1 MKFKYYIPNFVTL
14 LNLASGVLSITA
26 MMSYPRT
33 SYMFVWAAAF
43 IFIAAAFDY
52 LDGTLARL
60 LDARSELGKQLDS
73 LADVV
78 SFGVA
83 PGIIV
88 FNLLSA
94 NCAAS
99 CNALDRMHITPYF
112 ALLIPVCSAIRLG
125 KFNIDLRQIENFIGL
140 PTPANAI
147 FFASIPLVIFLQPH
161 LYSVIR
167 LDFLVDF
174 FSNSRVIAILTVFF
188 SYLLISDFKIFSIKF
203 KTTGWVENKKSYILL
218 ISSFVLLMLFSLNA
232 LPVIILLYL
241 ILSLGYQ
248 RSI

>member
-14 LNLASGVLSITA
+14 LNLACGVLSVMA
-26 MMSYPRT
+26 MLKEQ
-33 SYMFVWAAAF
+33 VLWASAW
-43 IFIAAAFDY
+43 IFIAAVFDF
-52 LDGTLARL
+52 LDGTLARM

-88 FNLLSA
+88 FSLLSA
-94 NCAAS
+94 NCAGS

-112 ALLIPVCSAIRLG
+112 ALLIPICSAYRLG
-125 KFNIDLRQIENFIGL
+125 KFNLDLRQETNFIGL

-147 FFASIPLVIFLQPH
+147 FFASIPLVIFLQPQMH
-161 LYSVIR
+161 SLIQ
-167 LDFLVDF
+167 LDFFVDF
-174 FSNSRVIAILTVFF
+174 FSNTRVLAILTVFF
-188 SYLLISDFKIFSIKF
+188 SYLLVSEFKIFSIKV
-203 KTTGWVENKKSYILL
+203 KTLGWAENKKTFILL
-218 ISSFVLLMLFSLNA
+218 ILSVILLVLFSLNA
-232 LPVIILLYL
+232 LPVIIVLYL
-241 ILSLGYQ
+241 LLSLGFQ

>member
-1 MKFKYYIPNFVTL
+1 MKIKYYIPNFVTL
-14 LNLASGVLSITA
+14 LNLSSGMLSITS
-26 MMSYPRT
+26 MMSGEV
-33 SYMFVWAAAF
+33 VWAALF
-43 IFIAAAFDY
+43 IFIAAVFDF

-94 NCAAS
+94 NCASS

-112 ALLIPVCSAIRLG
+112 ALLIPICSAIRLG
-125 KFNIDLRQIENFIGL
+125 KFNLDLRQAVNFIGL

-147 FFASIPLVIFLQPH
+147 FFASIPLVLFLQPH
-161 LYSVIR
+161 IYSLIK
-167 LDFLVDF
+167 LDFFMEF

-203 KTTGWVENKKSYILL
+203 KTTGLAENMKAYILL
-218 ISSFVLLMLFSLNA
+218 ILSLVLLLLFSLNA
-232 LPVIILLYL
+232 IPLIILLYL
-241 ILSLGYQ
+241 LLSIIFQ

>member
-14 LNLASGVLSITA
+14 LNLVSGVLSITA
-26 MMSYPRT
+26 VMSGNV
-33 SYMFVWAAAF
+33 VWAAAF
-43 IFIAAAFDY
+43 IFIAAVFDF

-88 FNLLSA
+88 YTILLA

-99 CNALDRMHITPYF
+99 CNALDRMHLTPYF

-125 KFNIDLRQIENFIGL
+125 KFNIDLRQEENFIGL

-161 LYSVIR
+161 LSSVIKI
-167 LDFLVDF
+167 DFFTDF

-203 KTTGWVENKKSYILL
+203 KTTSWADNKIRYIFLFLSLVML
-218 ISSFVLLMLFSLNA
+218 ILFSLNA

-241 ILSLGYQ
+241 LLSLGYQ
-248 RSI
+248 RQI

>member
-1 MKFKYYIPNFVTL
+1 MKIKYYIPNFVTL
-14 LNLASGVLSITA
+14 LNLASGMLSITS
-26 MMSYPRT
+26 MMT
-33 SYMFVWAAAF
+33 GQVVWAALF
-43 IFIAAAFDY
+43 IFIAAVFDF

-94 NCAAS
+94 NCANS

-112 ALLIPVCSAIRLG
+112 ALLIPICSAYRLG
-125 KFNIDLRQIENFIGL
+125 KFNLDLRQTVNFIGL

-147 FFASIPLVIFLQPH
+147 FFASIPLVLFLQPH
-161 LYSVIR
+161 IYSVIK
-167 LDFLVDF
+167 LDFFTEF

-188 SYLLISDFKIFSIKF
+188 SYLLVSDFKIFSIKF
-203 KTTGWVENKKSYILL
+203 KTTSWAENMKAYILL
-218 ISSFVLLMLFSLNA
+218 ISSLVLLLLFSLNGIP
-232 LPVIILLYL
+232 LIILLYL
-241 ILSLGYQ
+241 LLSIIYQ

>member
-1 MKFKYYIPNFVTL
+1 M
-14 LNLASGVLSITA
+14 LSIT
-26 MMSYPRT
+26 SIL
-33 SYMFVWAAAF
+33 SGQVVWAAAF
-43 IFIAAAFDY
+43 IFIAAVFDF
-52 LDGTLARL
+52 LDGTVARL

-94 NCAAS
+94 NCVGS

-112 ALLIPVCSAIRLG
+112 AMLIPICSALRLG
-125 KFNIDLRQIENFIGL
+125 KFNIDLRQEVNFIGL

-167 LDFLVDF
+167 LDFMGEI
-174 FSNSRVIAILTVFF
+174 FSNSRVIALLTVFF
-188 SYLLISDFKIFSIKF
+188 SYLLVSDFKIFSIKF
-203 KTTGWVENKKSYILL
+203 KTTGWEENKKSYILL
-218 ISSFVLLMLFSLNA
+218 ISSLVLLLLFSLNA
-232 LPVIILLYL
+232 IPLIILLYL
-241 ILSLGYQ
+241 LLSLGFQ
-248 RSI
+248 REI

>member
-1 MKFKYYIPNFVTL
+1 MKFKYYIPNSVTL
-14 LNLASGVLSITA
+14 LNLVSGVLSITS
-26 MMSYPRT
+26 MMSGQII
-33 SYMFVWAAAF
+33 WAAAF
-43 IFIAAAFDY
+43 IFIAAVFDF

-88 FNLLSA
+88 FNLLTA
-94 NCAAS
+94 NCAGS

-112 ALLIPVCSAIRLG
+112 ALLIPVCSALRLG
-125 KFNIDLRQIENFIGL
+125 KFNIDLRQAENFIGL

-161 LYSVIR
+161 IYSLIK
-167 LDFLVDF
+167 LDFFVEF

-188 SYLLISDFKIFSIKF
+188 SYLLVSDFKIFSIKF
-203 KTTGWVENKKSYILL
+203 KTTGWAENMKAYILL
-218 ISSFVLLMLFSLNA
+218 ISSLVLLVLFSLNA
-232 LPVIILLYL
+232 IPLIILLYL
-241 ILSLGYQ
+241 LLSLGFQ

>member
-1 MKFKYYIPNFVTL
+1 MKFKYYIPNSVTL
-14 LNLASGVLSITA
+14 LNLSSGVLSITS
-26 MMSYPRT
+26 MMSGQV
-33 SYMFVWAAAF
+33 VWAAAF
-43 IFIAAAFDY
+43 IFIAALFDY

-94 NCAAS
+94 NCAGS
-99 CNALDRMHITPYF
+99 CNVLDRMHITPYF

-125 KFNIDLRQIENFIGL
+125 KFNIDLRQEVNFIGL

-161 LYSVIR
+161 LYSLIK
-167 LDFLVDF
+167 LDFFVDF

-203 KTTGWVENKKSYILL
+203 KTTDWAGNKKSYILL
-218 ISSFVLLMLFSLNA
+218 ISSLVLLMLFSLNA
-232 LPVIILLYL
+232 LPVIIFLYL
-241 ILSLGYQ
+241 ILSLGFQ
-248 RSI
+248 RQI